1 MKKLIQNL
9 KGWAC
14 VTGVAVIAAVSF
26 SSCLKNHN
34 DDYVPQQ
41 PVALI
46 SAINASP
53 DAQPVDFFLD
63 QNHTSLTSITS
74 GTSQDYVRAYTGK
87 RNIIFYNSGNKLI
100 SDTAT
105 LKDKTLYSAFLS
117 NLVSKPDLLILTDTI
132 KQPASGMAAI
142 RFINLSPNAPAAD
155 LAIKGGNV
163 LVSNKSYKGYSG
175 FVTLPVNSAYSFEIR
190 QTGTNTVLAT
200 LSGLDIRNGLFTIW
214 LQGISAA
221 TDQTKLSAH
230 IQNNVYYY

>member
-14 VTGVAVIAAVSF
+14 VTGVVVIAAVSF
-26 SSCLKNHN
+26 SSCLKHN
-34 DDYVPQQ
+34 DDYYTPQQ

-63 QNHTSLTSITS
+63 QNRASNYPIAN
-74 GTSQDYVRAYTGK
+74 GTSQDYIRAYTGK
-87 RNIIFYNSGNKLI
+87 RNLIFYTSGNKMI

-105 LKDKTLYSAFLS
+105 LKDKALYSVFLA
-117 NLVSKPDLLILTDTI
+117 NLVSKPDLILLTDTI
-132 KQPASGMAAI
+132 KQPATGIAAI
-142 RFINLSPNAPAAD
+142 RFINLSPDAPATD
-155 LAIKGGNV
+155 LAIKGGNI

-175 FVTLPVNSAYSFEIR
+175 FVTLPVNAAYNFEIR
-190 QTGTNTVLAT
+190 QAGTNTVLAS
-200 LSGLDIRNGLFTIW
+200 LSNIRIVNGLYTIW
-214 LQGISAA
+214 LQGINAA

>member
-1 MKKLIQNL
+1 MKKLLQNL

-26 SSCLKNHN
+26 SSCLKNHH

-63 QNHTSLTSITS
+63 QNRTATYSIST
-74 GTSQDYVRAYTGK
+74 GNSQDYIRAYTGK
-87 RNIIFYNSGNKLI
+87 RNLIFYTGGNKII

-105 LKDKTLYSAFLS
+105 LKDKTLYSVFLA
-117 NLVSKPDLLILTDTI
+117 NLVSKPDLVLLTDTI
-132 KQPASGMAAI
+132 KQPASGMAAV
-142 RFINLSPNAPAAD
+142 RFINLSPDAPAAD

-175 FVTLPVNSAYSFEIR
+175 FVTVPVNAAYNFEIR
-190 QTGTNTVLAT
+190 QAGTNTVLAS
-200 LSGLDIRNGLFTIW
+200 LSNIKIINGLYTIW
-214 LQGISAA
+214 LQGINAA

-230 IQNNVYYY
+230 VQNNVYYY

>member
-14 VTGVAVIAAVSF
+14 VTGIAVIAAVSF
-26 SSCLKNHN
+26 SSCLKNH
-34 DDYVPQQ
+34 DDYYTPQQ

-63 QNHTSLTSITS
+63 QNRTSNYSIAN
-74 GTSQDYVRAYTGK
+74 GTSQDYIRAYTGK
-87 RNIIFYNSGNKLI
+87 RNLIFYTNGNKII

-105 LKDKTLYSAFLS
+105 LKDKTLYSVFLA
-117 NLVSKPDLLILTDTI
+117 NLISKPDLVLLTDTI
-132 KQPASGMAAI
+132 KQPATGMAAI
-142 RFINLSPNAPAAD
+142 RFINLSPDAPAAD
-155 LAIKGGNV
+155 LAFKGGNV

-175 FVTLPVNSAYSFEIR
+175 FITVPVNGAYNFEIR
-190 QTGTNTVLAT
+190 QTGTNTVLA
-200 LSGLDIRNGLFTIW
+200 SISNVKVVNGLYTIW
-214 LQGISAA
+214 LQGINAA
-221 TDQTKLSAH
+221 TDQTRLSAH

>member
-9 KGWAC
+9 RGWVGVA
-14 VTGVAVIAAVSF
+14 GVAVITAVSF
-26 SSCLKNHN
+26 SSCIKNH
-34 DDYVPQQ
+34 DDYYTPQQ

-63 QNHTSLTSITS
+63 QNRTAQYPIAN
-74 GTSQDYVRAYTGK
+74 GTSQDYIRAYTGK
-87 RNIIFYNSGNKLI
+87 RNIIFYTGGNKII

-105 LKDKTLYSAFLS
+105 LKDKTLYSAFLA
-117 NLVSKPDLLILTDTI
+117 NLVSKPDFILLTDTV
-132 KQPASGMAAI
+132 KQPASGMASI
-142 RFINLSPNAPAAD
+142 RFINLSPDAPAAD

-175 FVTLPVNSAYSFEIR
+175 FVTLPINASYNFEIR

-200 LSGLDIRNGLFTIW
+200 LTDLDIRNGLYTIW
-214 LQGISAA
+214 LQGIAAA